1 MEKAN
6 LIQDTVEILDKMSD
20 KKILEVKDY
29 ASYLLKKYEEDML
42 QNILTQL
49 ANQSQSYQFLEDEE
63 DLYTV
68 EDLKIKYK
76 WKKGKIVL
84 VPFPFT
90 DLKGSKIRPAIV
102 LVNKESDI
110 ILTFISTQLNWTN
123 KSDILVEPS
132 SINGLKKTSVLRLS
146 KIITLHKNLILGEIG
161 ELDAKFHK
169 TLNDNLKYLFKLK

>member
-76 WKKGKIVL
+76 
-84 VPFPFT
+84 
-90 DLKGSKIRPAIV
+90 
-102 LVNKESDI
+102 
-110 ILTFISTQLNWTN
+110 
-123 KSDILVEPS
+123 
-132 SINGLKKTSVLRLS
+132 
-146 KIITLHKNLILGEIG
+146 
-161 ELDAKFHK
+161 
-169 TLNDNLKYLFKLK
+169 